1 MSVPAGWYADPYHP
15 GYQRWW
21 DGNVWTA
28 ATNPPQPPQPSPAV
42 AQPSTHDVSALEKQ
56 IRQLRGEYDD
66 LRKQVVE
73 TSDAM
78 ILQEVGLYEYSHP
91 LDSAPAYRDLLA
103 AIETD
108 CKKAIKSGTAVT
120 STKKWIINGS
130 DKDGAKMVGDLSKL
144 MLRAYNNE
152 AETVLRA
159 LKPYKLDAAIERLEK
174 LRVSIAKLGSSMKLA
189 ITDPYHALRIR
200 ELKLTADYLAK
211 LAEERERERDAREQ
225 LRDEKRTREQFE
237 AEQERLE
244 KEQSHFEN
252 LLRRMR
258 EMGNAEGVLNAE
270 ASLADVREALDGVM
284 RRAANIRAGYVYVI
298 SNIGAFGESV
308 VKIGLTRRLE
318 PMERVY
324 ELGSASVPFR
334 FDVHALIFSE
344 DAVGLETALHHEFA
358 SKRVNLVN
366 HRREFFY
373 IKPRAVREA
382 LLRLRG
388 DLLEFHDSVEA
399 LEWRQSENTRHLSLP
414 S

>member
-1 MSVPAGWYADPYHP
+1 MSVPAGWYADPYDL

-21 DGNVWTA
+21 DGNAWTA
-28 ATNPPQPPQPSPAV
+28 ATNQLQLIVQQP
-42 AQPSTHDVSALEKQ
+42 AQEASALQTQ
-56 IRQLRGEYDD
+56 IRQLRDEYDE
-66 LRKQVVE
+66 LRKRVVE

-103 AIETD
+103 TVESE
-108 CKKAIKSGTAVT
+108 CKEAIKSGTAVT

-152 AETVLRA
+152 ADNVLRA
-159 LKPYKLDAAIERLEK
+159 LKPYKLDAAVERLEK
-174 LRVSIAKLGSSMKLA
+174 LRVSIAKLGLSMKLA
-189 ITDPYHALRIR
+189 ITDTYHALRVR
-200 ELKLTADYLAK
+200 EIKLTADYLAK
-211 LAEERERERDAREQ
+211 LAEERERERDAKERM
-225 LRDEKRTREQFE
+225 RDEKRAREQFE
-237 AEQERLE
+237 AEQDRLE
-244 KEQSHFEN
+244 KEQSHYEN

-358 SKRVNLVN
+358 SRRVNLVN

-373 IKPRAVREA
+373 IKPQAVKEA

-399 LEWRQSENTRHLSLP
+399 LEWRQSQNSRQLSAP